1 MERWVDRWVDVYTGY
16 YGNAKKRSVL
26 NLARGDGHWKDKT
39 LVVLVIPFVDR
50 LVNEYISFP
59 PSFFMMIL

>member
-39 LVVLVIPFVDR
+39 LVVLVIPFMD
-50 LVNEYISFP
+50 
-59 PSFFMMIL
+59 